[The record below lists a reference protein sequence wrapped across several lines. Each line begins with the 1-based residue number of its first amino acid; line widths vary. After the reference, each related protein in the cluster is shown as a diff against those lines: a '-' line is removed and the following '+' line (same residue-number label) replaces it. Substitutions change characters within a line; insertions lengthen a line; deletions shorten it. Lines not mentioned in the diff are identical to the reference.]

1 MQLTLRA
8 AVASDCPLVLSFIR
22 DLASYEQL
30 MAEFQATEEKLNA
43 TLFSAQPA
51 AECVLAFV
59 DGAAAGFAVF
69 YTNYSTFLAKP
80 GLYVEDLFVKPA
92 FRKKGVG
99 RALLAHIAG
108 LANERGCGRVEWTVL
123 DWNEPAIDFY
133 TTFGAAP
140 MEDWRLCRLSGDAL
154 KKYAVTAVG
163 VEGAV
168 AAS

>member
-30 MAEFQATEEKLNA
+30 MNEFEATEEKLRA
-43 TLFSAQPA
+43 TLFSEKPA
-51 AECVLAFV
+51 AECLLAFV
-59 DGAAAGFAVF
+59 GDAPAGFAVF

-92 FRKKGVG
+92 FRKRGVG

-108 LANERGCGRVEWTVL
+108 LANDRGCGRVEWTVL
-123 DWNEPAIDFY
+123 DWNEPAIEFY
-133 TTFGAAP
+133 KTFGAAP
-140 MEDWRLCRLSGDAL
+140 MEDWRLCRLAGDAL
-154 KKYAVTAVG
+154 AKFGSAVVTA
-163 VEGAV
+163 
-168 AAS
+168 S